1 MICPNCQSENKDGAK
16 FCNECGF
23 PLTGRMAAVA
33 AASTSDATLRS
44 IAADEAPEE
53 REPEAQG
60 AEAPEGAQAPAD
72 GLDPDFEGVVSA
84 DDPASADAADA
95 SGPLDRSSIPAID
108 VAGVNVDENG
118 NAFDFG
124 SVEDDEAARAADDLT
139 PFVPR
144 RPDEQPVSGRT
155 DFSGFDECLV
165 DAGYVPPK
173 KSWGPGDTMEMPR
186 IEGQAAPKQKEFRAP
201 DASKKKGGKGKVA
214 AIVLACLLALGGGAA
229 GVTYYLELWGGKM
242 LPDVVGMTQSDAV
255 YVLESKGFAV
265 HEEKVKS
272 DDTEGVVL
280 LMDPTA
286 GAREEAGSE
295 VTIHVSEA
303 RTIPDAVGKQRD
315 EVAAQLEKDGFK
327 NVTFATEKSDEHEGL
342 VLGIAPEPGSK
353 ATAVT
358 EITVTVAVPYTV
370 PDVAGKTW
378 DEASKLLQD
387 EGYEPV
393 ASYVYDESAAPGTV
407 LGTDPAAGEK
417 AGFGSSVTVSIA
429 LSRASELEQAALSF
443 LGGVQASGEPL
454 SIGGTA
460 YLVESVDAVKYEG
473 NETTSFTIT
482 GRAVTSLDG
491 ETVYGSSKQKS
502 GSIVWTSDNAVSSIS

>member
-16 FCNECGF
+16 FCNDCGF

-44 IAADEAPEE
+44 IAADDGPEDV
-53 REPEAQG
+53 
-60 AEAPEGAQAPAD
+60 QAGD
-72 GLDPDFEGVVSA
+72 SDPDFEGA
-84 DDPASADAADA
+84 ASAVEPESAGEPDA

-124 SVEDDEAARAADDLT
+124 SIGDDEAARAADDLT

-144 RPDEQPVSGRT
+144 RPDEEPISGRS

-201 DASKKKGGKGKVA
+201 DANQRKGGKGKIV
-214 AIVLACLLALGGGAA
+214 AIVLVCLLAVGGAAA

-242 LPDVVGMTQSDAV
+242 LPDVA
-255 YVLESKGFAV
+255 
-265 HEEKVKS
+265 
-272 DDTEGVVL
+272 
-280 LMDPTA
+280 
-286 GAREEAGSE
+286 
-295 VTIHVSEA
+295 
-303 RTIPDAVGKQRD
+303 GKQRD
-315 EVAAQLEKDGFK
+315 EAAALLEKDGFEK
-327 NVTFATEKSDEHEGL
+327 VSFVTEKSNEREGL
-342 VLGIAPEPGSK
+342 VLGIAPEAGSK
-353 ATAVT
+353 AAAGT
-358 EITVTVAVPYTV
+358 EITVTVAVPFTV
-370 PDVAGKTW
+370 PDVKGKTW
-378 DEASKLLQD
+378 DEASKMLTD

-393 ASYVYDESAAPGTV
+393 ASYVYDDSVPAGTV
-407 LGTDPAAGEK
+407 LGTTPETDAK
-417 AGFGSSVTVSIA
+417 ADSGSTVTVSVA
-429 LSRASELEQAALSF
+429 LSRGAELEQAALSY
-443 LGGVQASGEPL
+443 LGGLRDSG
-454 SIGGTA
+454 STVTVGGTA

-473 NETTSFTIT
+473 GETTSFTIT
-482 GRAVTSLDG
+482 GKAVTSLDG

-502 GSIVWTSDNAVSSIS
+502 GAIVWTSDNAIASIS